1 MANFSISPG
10 VTISEVDNTFLTN
23 TVVGASTAILG
34 PTVKGPV
41 NIPTLVTSYT
51 DYQSLFGDSLI
62 SGSDTYSYFTSISA
76 YNFFNYGGNSLLV
89 TRVASGSYTPAT
101 SSYVANFSAS
111 SYVVDGYVDPSYV
124 TVSSPL
130 QPFVLETLSEGVIMN
145 NGTVGISGSL
155 SSGSKDNVRW
165 EVTVPNTSSGTFN
178 LLVRQ
183 GNDTDLS
190 KIILE
195 SWNGLSLD
203 PNSSKY
209 ISKVIGNTK
218 LVYNSTSGQIDVEG
232 DYTNKSR
239 YIRIKQVNTNT
250 PNYLDPNGQPKPQ
263 YTSSIP
269 VAQKGIFNGATGIV
283 AGGANFYETIDSSD
297 TQGVSP
303 GDYDIAINVLSNK
316 EAYLYNVIFAPGLT
330 SDAHSTQISNLI
342 NNSQNR
348 GDCLFVADL
357 TTYNVNNIQDA
368 ITQAANRDSSYAASY
383 FPWVRLVD
391 PATGKN
397 VWCPA
402 STVIPGVYANSDKKS
417 APWFAPAGINRGGL
431 STVLRTQFKLTQA
444 DKDELYENNVNPLA
458 TLPRQGVVV
467 FGQKTLQKQQSALD
481 RINVRRLVIELKGY
495 LRQVSEQIVFEQ
507 NTTSTRTSFIGK
519 VTPYLETIQQKQGLY
534 AFKVVMDDA
543 NNGPDVIDRNQLV
556 GQIYI
561 QPTKTAEFIS
571 LDFILLP
578 TGAQFP

>member
-23 TVVGASTAILG
+23 TVVGASTAIVG

-62 SGSDTYSYFTSISA
+62 SGSDTYSYFTSIAA

-89 TRVASGSYTPAT
+89 TRVASGSYTSAT

-111 SYVVDGYVDPSYV
+111 SYVIDGYVDPSYV

-130 QPFVLETLSEGVIMN
+130 QPFVLETLSEGALMN
-145 NGTVGISGSL
+145 NGTVGTSGSL
-155 SSGSKDNVRW
+155 SLGSKDNVRW

-203 PNSSKY
+203 PNSPKY

-250 PNYLDPNGQPKPQ
+250 PNYLDPNGQPQSQ

-269 VAQKGIFNGATGIV
+269 VAQKGIFNGATGTV

-297 TQGVSP
+297 TQGVSA

-357 TTYNVNNIQDA
+357 TTFNVNNIQDA
-368 ITQAANRDSSYAASY
+368 ITQATNRDSSYAASY
-383 FPWVRLVD
+383 FPWVRVVD

-495 LRQVSEQIVFEQ
+495 LRQISEQIVFEQ

-543 NNGPDVIDRNQLV
+543 NNGPDVIDRNQLI

>member
-23 TVVGASTAILG
+23 TVVGASTAIVG

-62 SGSDTYSYFTSISA
+62 SGSDTYSYFTSIAA

-89 TRVASGSYTPAT
+89 TRVASGSYTSAT

-111 SYVVDGYVDPSYV
+111 SYVIDGYVDPSYV

-130 QPFVLETLSEGVIMN
+130 QPFVLETLSEGALMN
-145 NGTVGISGSL
+145 NGTVGTSGSL

-178 LLVRQ
+178 LLIRQ
-183 GNDTDLS
+183 GNDTDVS

-203 PNSSKY
+203 PNSPKY

-250 PNYLDPNGQPKPQ
+250 PNYLDPNGQPQSQ

-269 VAQKGIFNGATGIV
+269 VAQKGIFNGATGTV

-297 TQGVSP
+297 TQGVSA

-357 TTYNVNNIQDA
+357 TTFNVNNIQDA
-368 ITQAANRDSSYAASY
+368 ITQATNRDSSYAASY
-383 FPWVRLVD
+383 FPWVRVVD

-495 LRQVSEQIVFEQ
+495 LRQISEQIVFEQ

-543 NNGPDVIDRNQLV
+543 NNGPDVIDRNQLI